1 MSASNAAAAP
11 VNALAAALRSLRA
24 AFGAAFG
31 FGSLVNLLM
40 LTGPLFMLQV
50 YDRVLTSRSVPTL
63 VALVA
68 IAAVLYAF
76 LGIFDF
82 LRSRVMS
89 RLAHGLDAALGAATL
104 RAWLS
109 PRPGRSG
116 AGPVARPLNELST
129 LRQFFSS
136 PAMNGL
142 MDLPWA
148 PLYLLVVFGLHW
160 QLGLLAA
167 AGALV
172 AVALALVTEA
182 VTRRPLAAAAAADH
196 RDTGFA
202 EQSQRQLE
210 TLQAMGMVGHA
221 VAQWRIGH
229 DAATADAQRAS
240 ERVEWLAALSR
251 AFRLLLQSAILGL
264 GAYLA
269 IRQQVSAG
277 AIIAASI
284 IAGRALAPIDQL
296 IAGWRNIVRARQAHQ
311 RLRQHLDMPATP
323 VPVQLPAPSGAVSVR
338 GLVKH
343 SPAARSGS
351 ARDGRAPI
359 LNGIQ
364 FDLEP
369 GSGLGVIGPS
379 ACGKTTLARLLTGVW
394 LPDAGAVRLDGA
406 TFEQWDADQIG
417 RHIGYLP
424 QTVELLAGTLAQNIA
439 RFDPHASDDAIVAA
453 AKLAGVHEMVLRLPQ
468 GYATRVGGGVG
479 GGVGDGV
486 GGGAG
491 SGGGDGGA
499 VLSGGQVQRVALARA
514 VYGAPSLVVLD
525 EPNANLDAE
534 GDDALTEAIRRLRA
548 AGCTV
553 VVMAHRPSAIA
564 AVDLIL
570 MLDDGR
576 QTAFGPKAEV
586 LRKVTR
592 VASA

>member
-1 MSASNAAAAP
+1 MNASNAAAAP
-11 VNALAAALRSLRA
+11 GNPLAAALQSLRA

-76 LGIFDF
+76 LGVFDF

-89 RLAHGLDAALGAATL
+89 RLAHGLDDALGAVTL

-116 AGPVARPLNELST
+116 RSDLMPVARPLNELST

-148 PLYLLVVFGLHW
+148 PLYLLVVFGLHL

-167 AGALV
+167 GGALV
-172 AVALALVTEA
+172 AVGLALLTEA

-202 EQSQRQLE
+202 EQSQRNLE

-229 DAATADAQRAS
+229 DAAAADAQRAS

-311 RLRQHLDMPATP
+311 RLRQHLDAPSAPA
-323 VPVQLPAPSGAVSVR
+323 PVQLPNPSGAVSVR

-343 SPAARSGS
+343 SPAARSGDT
-351 ARDGRAPI
+351 RDGRPPI
-359 LNGIQ
+359 LNGIH
-364 FDLEP
+364 FDLAP

-417 RHIGYLP
+417 QHIGYLP

-439 RFDPHASDDAIVAA
+439 RFDPNASDDDVIAA
-453 AKLAGVHEMVLRLPQ
+453 ARLAGVHEMVLRLPE
-468 GYATRVGGGVG
+468 GYATPVGG
-479 GGVGDGV
+479 
-486 GGGAG
+486 
-491 SGGGDGGA
+491 GGA

-570 MLDDGR
+570 MLDEGR

-592 VASA
+592 VASG